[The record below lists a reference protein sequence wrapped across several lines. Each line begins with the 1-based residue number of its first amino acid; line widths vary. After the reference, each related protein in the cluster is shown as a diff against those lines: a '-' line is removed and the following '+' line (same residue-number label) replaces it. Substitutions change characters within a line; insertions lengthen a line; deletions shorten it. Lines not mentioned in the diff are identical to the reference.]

1 MGNSLCSLF
10 CSFFLFKRGQM
21 SLTLRLQPIL
31 VPTPSLCSTTLSK
44 PLPLF
49 VAPISC
55 LCIRGNT
62 TAIPSF
68 VHFITFWIV
77 RQRLSLTACSGRDKS
92 NLPFLL
98 LLFRELCCFLYLS
111 ICAETTS
118 CKCQW
123 CRMKAHLLLSPR
135 VLLNSLSLSF
145 SLPISCTHTLQQL
158 QHHSDSQSP
167 KKASKFF
174 GDYLNNILWKLHFSI
189 FITSTRIYDCISC
202 KLHTLWP
209 LKNIKGIKKVFELT
223 IPQAQHIPHL
233 STELIC
239 FEQRDV
245 LWSHESCVS
254 PIQGIQPSKIAMETY
269 FKQ

>member
-21 SLTLRLQPIL
+21 PLTLRLQPIL
-31 VPTPSLCSTTLSK
+31 VPTPSRLCSTTVSK

-98 LLFRELCCFLYLS
+98 LLFRELCCFLYLC
-111 ICAETTS
+111 ICAETMS

-145 SLPISCTHTLQQL
+145 SLPISCTHTTPAAAPLWQ
-158 QHHSDSQSP
+158 P
-167 KKASKFF
+167 KSKKSFQILWGLSEQYLVKASFQYFYYKHK
-174 GDYLNNILWKLHFSI
+174 DLWLHKLQVTHSMA
-189 FITSTRIYDCISC
+189 S
-202 KLHTLWP
+202 
-209 LKNIKGIKKVFELT
+209 
-223 IPQAQHIPHL
+223 
-233 STELIC
+233 
-239 FEQRDV
+239 
-245 LWSHESCVS
+245 
-254 PIQGIQPSKIAMETY
+254 
-269 FKQ
+269 